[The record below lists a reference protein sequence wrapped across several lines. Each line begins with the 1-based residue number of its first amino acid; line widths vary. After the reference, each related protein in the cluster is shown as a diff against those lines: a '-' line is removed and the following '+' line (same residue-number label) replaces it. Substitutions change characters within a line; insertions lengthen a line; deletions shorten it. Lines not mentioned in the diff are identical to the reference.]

1 MDLKDKKQVR
11 NCWKNHNFKE
21 SLRHALAGLAC
32 VWRDERNFRFDV
44 WAAAGVIILGA
55 LLRLQLIEWLWLGW
69 AIMSV
74 LASELWN
81 TVLENVVDLVTDYQR
96 HPLAKKAKDMA
107 SAAVLLNA
115 IFAAFVG
122 ISVLGVR
129 LWQLLIR

>member
-1 MDLKDKKQVR
+1 MDLKDKKQLQ

-32 VWRDERNFRFDV
+32 VWHEERNFRFDV
-44 WAAAGVIILGA
+44 FVATAVIILGV
-55 LLRLQLIEWLWLGW
+55 LLHLQLLEWLWLGW

-74 LASELWN
+74 LVSELWN
-81 TVLENVVDLVTDYQR
+81 TVLENVVDLVTQFHR

-115 IFAAFVG
+115 VFAAIIG
-122 ISVLGVR
+122 LSVLGFR
-129 LWQLLIR
+129 LWQLLAK